1 MTSPRTIS
9 IYIMLSCI
17 FLIKNM
23 AYSAIDVKQPIVSD
37 VKKAFSS
44 INDLSIQQKV
54 LESKNKISDVITFEI
69 TVLNDGRTTVNGVVV
84 KNILPQGLD
93 IIEFTASTGSTQIA
107 NGILR
112 WNLGTIV
119 ANQEKETLLI
129 KGVITQSGVINN
141 TAEIESFNGEDI
153 DSTPNNGVLS
163 EDDIANACVSVP
175 YIFCS
180 DETIALMASAPTGL
194 SGYQWFKDGKL
205 IVNAKN
211 KDYTITEVGIYTFSA
226 NTVETGYSCT
236 VNSCCPIIVE
246 KKPKVQLITADVVR
260 PKCNEASG
268 KVALKVLDSAGNFT
282 FSKDGTNYKV
292 DNVFTNLPPVGQY
305 TFYAKDDIGC
315 IASLKFAL
323 TTADTLQPTVPVI
336 VANNTKICQE
346 ENVTLTASNCNGNVL
361 WNTGS
366 TNSVITV
373 KEGVYSAKCS
383 LNCQIS
389 NTSNSIE
396 ITKDNP
402 SIPVI
407 TADRLICCDRASAT
421 LQASGCNGK
430 LAWNTGATTS
440 AITVNVSGTYVATCT
455 NKCGIAVQ
463 SKSIEIRTVTT
474 NSPTI
479 TVDKASICTLEKAT
493 LVASSCDGTV
503 KWSTNATGSSISV
516 SAAGTYSAVCETIC
530 GVSSKSNEIVI
541 FTKTVPTSPVISTD
555 RVVLCSVE
563 VANLV
568 ASGCEGMVKWSTGA
582 TGNSISV
589 NEVGTYTAACINNCG
604 ESEKSNLIIITKQI
618 SPLSPTIVSS
628 KSTICAG
635 EEVVLTATGCV
646 NNTFLWTEGNQT
658 TSTIKV
664 APLVSTSYSVVCK
677 NSCESSKSSVNITV
691 NNGSKAI
698 TIVVPTESV
707 CAGSK
712 VPLIATGCDT
722 QVIWSNGLTGTS
734 INVTVTKD
742 TTYSASCSS
751 FCDFSEGDVS
761 FRAVGGTTGTGIST
775 KYILTDSNG
784 IILQINTVPTFS
796 NLLKGTYKAF
806 SLVFEST
813 IAGLSIGSKID
824 SLKASCMVLNEK
836 VFTVCSKVA
845 TCDSF
850 DVIEIKAI
858 QPTQFS
864 INATQTKICEN
875 QNIILNSSICVGVV
889 IWSNGVSGTSIVVST
904 IGIYSATC
912 NSSCNAVSDT
922 ISIERKFDC
931 VENCNIGIPIISSS
945 KTTICKSEEISLIAS
960 NCSATVSWSTGQTGT
975 NIKVKPVT
983 NSIYY
988 AVCKL
993 SNTCISSISN
1003 KVEIKIND
1011 LIKPSIVC
1019 QDSLACIGQ
1028 KVLLKANGCDGQVI
1042 WSNGISGTSI
1052 SVIVD
1057 GKTAYTAKCK
1067 INDCESALSD
1077 SVVVAIGQPNKP
1089 YILCTNTN
1097 ICYGQKST
1105 LVARNCN
1112 GIVVWSNGQT
1122 GEILI
1127 TEPNTKTKT
1136 YHAIC
1141 KSIYGDCVSE
1151 KSNEIVLNLL
1161 PPIAKPL
1168 TIANITNICPFNTS
1182 DLNSAILSEPVSYQG
1197 QFEFHT
1203 LPSPSSLLV
1212 TNPSVVFA
1220 GNYYVFERSVE
1231 GCYSDFAQIK
1241 VNKVNCEGGGVEPSI
1256 KNVDILVDISA
1267 STKISKTNDTVRY
1280 IIKVKNLS
1288 KNKATGVVLRN
1299 ILPNELEFISGQN
1312 NLTLQNRIISLKVD
1326 SLKSGDSTIFSYLT
1340 KVLYDGRITNQV
1352 ELYKLNEFDT
1362 LSNNNI
1368 SKFILN
1374 ETLLYAGI
1382 SKVAGKPTLVKDKIF
1397 DVPFT
1402 IYLKNLTNDNIK
1414 NIQVYDDLERTFGK
1428 GVKILTDTIK
1438 ISASSGLVVNKNYT
1452 GKGNQTF
1459 MLIDSLS
1466 SIEKKQTYRLDFT
1479 VKVDLVNATDSVFY
1493 NLAELTYDG
1502 IKDISTNGVD
1512 VDPDNDG
1519 DPTNN
1524 QEPTPILFDVDITP
1538 VKPLIGLSM
1547 TLVDNQK
1554 QDEKCYQLTYL
1565 VLVKNFGNTKLTNV
1579 LITDTLS
1586 KTFAD
1591 SVSFNLIGKPN
1602 SGKNS
1607 TLALNPNFD
1616 GKNDFKLTLAD
1627 SSSYLDI
1634 NKQDSLFF
1642 AIKLCTTGKLGP
1654 FKNNS
1659 YAQAIGEGVTVKDV
1673 SNNGLEIKI
1682 SDSTPTIALLA
1693 ELSNIIIPQGFS
1705 PNGDGKNDSFIISIA
1720 KDIQIE
1726 SIDIYNRWGSLVY
1739 CDTTGL
1745 VAKQGWNGEVNA
1757 GIRNDRKDLPTG
1769 TYFYV
1774 IKIKKKE
1781 EVIVGFVELAR

>member
-1 MTSPRTIS
+1 
-9 IYIMLSCI
+9 MLSCI

-23 AYSAIDVKQPIVSD
+23 AYSAVKVNQPIVGN
-37 VKKAFSS
+37 VKKVFSS
-44 INDLSIQQKV
+44 VNDLSIQQKV
-54 LESKNKISDVITFEI
+54 LESKNKIGDVITFEI
-69 TVLNDGRTTVNGVVV
+69 TVSNDGKTTVNGVVV
-84 KNILPQGLD
+84 KNTLPQGLD
-93 IIEFTASTGSTQIA
+93 ISAVTVSIGTTQVA

-119 ANQEKETLLI
+119 ANKETLLI

-141 TAEIESFNGEDI
+141 TAEIESSDGEDI
-153 DSTPNNGVLS
+153 DSTPNNGILL

-180 DETIALMASAPTGL
+180 DETVALMASAPTGF

-211 KDYTITEVGIYTFSA
+211 KDYTISEVGIYTFTA

-236 VNSCCPIIVE
+236 VKSCCPIIVE
-246 KKPKVQLITADVVR
+246 KKPQIQLIATDVLK
-260 PKCNEASG
+260 PKCSEASG
-268 KVALKVLDSAGNFT
+268 KVTLKVVGSMGNFT

-292 DNVFTNLPPVGQY
+292 DNVFTNLSVGQY
-305 TFYAKDDIGC
+305 TFYVKDDIGC
-315 IASLKFAL
+315 ITSLNFSL
-323 TTADTLQPTVPVI
+323 ITVDTLQPTVPVI
-336 VANNTKICQE
+336 VANTTKICQDE
-346 ENVTLTASNCNGNVL
+346 SVTLTASTCNGNVL

-389 NTSNSIE
+389 NSSNFIE

-402 SIPVI
+402 NVPVI
-407 TADRLICCDRASAT
+407 TSDRLICCDRASAT

-463 SKSIEIRTVTT
+463 SKSIEIRTVTRS
-474 NSPTI
+474 SPTI
-479 TVDKASICTLEKAT
+479 TVDKASICSLEKAT
-493 LVASSCDGTV
+493 LVASTCDGTV
-503 KWSTNATGSSISV
+503 KWSTDATGNSISV

-541 FTKTVPTSPVISTD
+541 FRGVVPASPVISTNKE
-555 RVVLCSVE
+555 VLCGGD
-563 VANLV
+563 VATLIAN
-568 ASGCEGMVKWSTGA
+568 GCNGTVKWSTNA
-582 TGNSISV
+582 TGSIISI
-589 NEVGTYTAACINNCG
+589 NEAGTYTAACVNNCG
-604 ESEKSNLIIITKQI
+604 ESGKSNLIIITKQI
-618 SPLSPTIVSS
+618 SPISPTIVSS

-635 EEVVLTATGCV
+635 EEIILTATGCI
-646 NNTFLWTEGNQT
+646 NNAFLWNVESQT

-664 APLVSTSYSVVCK
+664 TPLVSTSYSVVCK
-677 NSCESSKSSVNITV
+677 NSCESSKNSINITV
-691 NNGSKAI
+691 NNGSKPI
-698 TIVVPTESV
+698 TIVGPAESV

-813 IAGLSIGSKID
+813 IAGLSVGGRID
-824 SLKASCMVLNEK
+824 SLKASCIVLNEK
-836 VFTVCSKVA
+836 VFTVCSKV
-845 TCDSF
+845 TSCDSF
-850 DVIEIKAI
+850 DMIEIKSI

-875 QNIILNSSICVGVV
+875 QNVILKSSTCAGVV
-889 IWSNGVSGTSIVVST
+889 MWNNGVSGTSIAVST
-904 IGIYSATC
+904 IGTYSATC
-912 NSSCNAVSDT
+912 KTNCGTIAVSNT

-931 VENCNIGIPIISSS
+931 TENCNIGIPVISAS
-945 KTTICKSEEISLIAS
+945 KSTICKSEEIVLKAS

-975 NIKVKPVT
+975 SIKVKPVT

-993 SNTCISSISN
+993 SNTCISPISN
-1003 KVEIKIND
+1003 KIEIKIND
-1011 LIKPSIVC
+1011 LLKPSIIC
-1019 QDSLACIGQ
+1019 QDSLACNGQ
-1028 KVLLKANGCDGQVI
+1028 KITLKVNGCDGQVI
-1042 WSNGISGTSI
+1042 WSNGILGTSI
-1052 SVIVD
+1052 NVIVD

-1112 GIVVWSNGQT
+1112 GIVVWSNGQK

-1127 TEPNTKTKT
+1127 TEPNTKTTT

-1141 KSIYGDCVSE
+1141 KSIYGDCISE
-1151 KSNEIVLNLL
+1151 KSNEVVLNLL
-1161 PPIAKPL
+1161 SPIAKPL
-1168 TIANITNICPFNTS
+1168 VITTISNICPFNTS
-1182 DLNSAILSEPVSYQG
+1182 DLNSAILSEPVSPRG

-1212 TNPSVVFA
+1212 TNPSIVFA
-1220 GNYYVFERSVE
+1220 GNYYVFERSVD
-1231 GCYSDFAQIK
+1231 GCYSDFAEIK
-1241 VNKVNCEGGGVEPSI
+1241 VNKVTCEGGGVEPNI
-1256 KNVDILVDISA
+1256 KNVDILVNISA
-1267 STKISKTNDTVRY
+1267 STKTSKTNDTVRY
-1280 IIKVKNLS
+1280 TIKVKNLS

-1299 ILPNELEFISGQN
+1299 ILPNELEFISGQS
-1312 NLTLQNRIISLKVD
+1312 NLTIQNRIISLKVD
-1326 SLKSGDSTIFSYLT
+1326 SLKSGDSAIFSYLT
-1340 KVLYDGRITNQV
+1340 KVLYDGRIMNQV
-1352 ELYKLNEFDT
+1352 ELYKLNELDT
-1362 LSNNNI
+1362 LSSNNI

-1374 ETLLYAGI
+1374 EMLLYAGI
-1382 SKVAGKPTLVKDKIF
+1382 SKVAGKPTLVKEKIF
-1397 DVPFT
+1397 DVPFK
-1402 IYLKNLTNDNIK
+1402 IYLNNLTNDNIK

-1466 SIEKKQTYRLDFT
+1466 SIEKKRAYRLDFT

-1493 NLAELTYDG
+1493 NLAELIYNGT
-1502 IKDISTNGVD
+1502 KDISTNGVE
-1512 VDPDNDG
+1512 VDPDADG

-1524 QEPTPILFDVDITP
+1524 QDPTPIFFDIDIKSL
-1538 VKPLIGLSM
+1538 KPLIGLSM

-1591 SVSFNLIGKPN
+1591 SVSFNLIGKVN
-1602 SGKNS
+1602 SGKKS
-1607 TLALNPNFD
+1607 TLLLNPNFD
-1616 GKNDFKLTLAD
+1616 GKNDFRLTLAD
-1627 SSSYLDI
+1627 SSSYLSI
-1634 NKQDSLFF
+1634 NQQDSLFF
-1642 AIKLCTTGKLGP
+1642 AINLCTTGKLGP

-1659 YAQAIGEGVTVKDV
+1659 YAQAIGSGILVNDV

-1781 EVIVGFVELAR
+1781 EIIVGFVELAR